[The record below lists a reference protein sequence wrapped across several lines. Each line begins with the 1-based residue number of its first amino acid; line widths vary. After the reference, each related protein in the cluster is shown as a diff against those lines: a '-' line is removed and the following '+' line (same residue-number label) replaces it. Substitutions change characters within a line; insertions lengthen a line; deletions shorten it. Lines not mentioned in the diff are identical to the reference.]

1 MLLMF
6 NLILFCI
13 LFVAF
18 FLIVVYRV
26 ARMAQLREQ
35 QFRNNVEIELIKE
48 RLATVT
54 QRIEDRRAVLQ
65 SVIVELEKR
74 RREKN
79 NTTTSS

>member
-13 LFVAF
+13 LFVA